1 MLMKKIILF
10 LVVGLSY
17 PFYSNAQIDLCLP
30 VATARGGAVTALVN
44 DWEAIGINPA
54 NLGWK
59 SNHKFSI
66 TILGVGLSA
75 QSSALDFNTL
85 KNALISPGDTF
96 SKAQKQHFG
105 EVFSNPNGLNLYGD
119 VNWLAFS
126 FNIPKV
132 GGFAMNLRDVLT
144 AHLGLSK
151 TAADIMFNG
160 LQSTAYQDSSITLQK
175 ISHELA
181 GTNFGLYYYRELNL
195 DYGRELFHI
204 GGGQTGSVASFDVR
218 TSEKSGS
225 AGDTSDNALRFYG
238 GIGLKYLWGL
248 ADVYGQ
254 VTDGGINAHSSV
266 SSSFGINYGNKIPDF
281 TSTSVANLFN
291 NTGTGYGIDIGLSAV
306 WKNWKFG
313 VSATDLGALNWTHNT
328 LTAIDTNMP
337 KLQPGNNGINSWS
350 EIGNFAF
357 ADNSIMSFKG
367 GPDYTVPL
375 PAKLRTGASYIV
387 NKWVTLSADA
397 VFPLNNVIG
406 NIQTPF
412 FAVAGQ
418 ITIWKTLMICTGLAG
433 SQVYGFDVPFGITF
447 SLKNFV
453 QFYIATSDI
462 VTYFG
467 RTNNPNISAA
477 FGLLRFNL

>member
-10 LVVGLSY
+10 LLVGLSY
-17 PFYSNAQIDLCLP
+17 PIFSSAQIDLCLP
-30 VATARGGAVTALVN
+30 VATARGGAVTAVVY
-44 DWEAIGINPA
+44 DWEAIGINPS

-59 SNHKFSI
+59 NNHKFSI

-85 KNALISPGDTF
+85 KNALINPGDTF
-96 SKAQKQHFG
+96 SKAQKQHFAQ
-105 EVFSNPNGLNLYGD
+105 VFSNKDGLNLYGD

-126 FNIPKV
+126 FNFPKI
-132 GGFAMNLRDVLT
+132 GGFAMNVRDVFT
-144 AHLGLSK
+144 AHMGLSQ

-160 LQSTAYQDSSITLQK
+160 LQSQAYQDSSVTLKK
-175 ISHELA
+175 ISQELA

-204 GGGQTGSVASFDVR
+204 GGSSGSVASFDVR
-218 TSEKSGS
+218 TSAKSGS
-225 AGDTSDNALRFYG
+225 AADTSDNAIHFYG

-254 VTDGGINAHSSV
+254 ITDGGVNAHSSI
-266 SSSFGINYGNKIPDF
+266 SNSFGLNYGDIPGF
-281 TSTSVANLFN
+281 TSTNVANLFN
-291 NTGTGYGIDIGLSAV
+291 NTGTGYGIDIGLSAIY
-306 WKNWKFG
+306 KKWKFA

-337 KLQPGNNGINSWS
+337 KLNVGNNGINSWS
-350 EIGNFAF
+350 HISDFAF
-357 ADNSIMSFKG
+357 AVNSIMSFKP
-367 GPDYTVPL
+367 GPDYTIPL
-375 PAKLRTGASYIV
+375 PAKLRTGVSYVV
-387 NKWVTLSADA
+387 NKWVTVSSDV
-397 VFPLNNVIG
+397 VFPLNNAIG
-406 NIQTPF
+406 NIETPF

-418 ITIWKTLMICTGLAG
+418 ITIFKTLMICTGLAG
-433 SQVYGFDVPFGITF
+433 SQVYGFDIPFGITF
-447 SLKNFV
+447 SLRNFV

-462 VTYFG
+462 ATYFG

>member
-10 LVVGLSY
+10 LLVGLSY
-17 PFYSNAQIDLCLP
+17 PIFSSAQIDLCLP
-30 VATARGGAVTALVN
+30 VATARGGAVTAVVN
-44 DWEAIGINPA
+44 DWEAIGINPS

-59 SNHKFSI
+59 NNHKFSI

-85 KNALISPGDTF
+85 KNALTSPGDTF
-96 SKAQKQHFG
+96 SKAQKQHFAQ
-105 EVFSNPNGLNLYGD
+105 VFSNKNGLNLYGD

-126 FNIPKV
+126 LNLPKI
-132 GGFAMNLRDVLT
+132 GGFAMNVRDVLT
-144 AHLGLSK
+144 AHLGLSA

-160 LQSTAYQDSSITLQK
+160 LQSQAYQDSSITLKK
-175 ISHELA
+175 ISQELA

-204 GGGQTGSVASFDVR
+204 GGSGKTSTASFDGG
-218 TSEKSGS
+218 K
-225 AGDTSDNALRFYG
+225 AAADTADDALRFYG

-248 ADVYGQ
+248 ANVYGQ

-266 SSSFGINYGNKIPDF
+266 SSSFGINYGNSIPGF

-291 NTGTGYGIDIGLSAV
+291 NTGTGYGVDLGLSAV
-306 WKNWKFG
+306 YKRWKFG

-337 KLQPGNNGINSWS
+337 KLNPGNNGINSWS
-350 EIGNFAF
+350 SIGNFAF
-357 ADNSIMSFKG
+357 ADNSIMTFRP
-367 GPDYTVPL
+367 GPDYSVPL
-375 PAKLRTGASYIV
+375 PAKLRTGVSYII
-387 NKWVTLSADA
+387 NKWVTVSSDV

-406 NIQTPF
+406 NIETPF
-412 FAVAGQ
+412 YSVAGQ
-418 ITIWKTLMICTGLAG
+418 ITIFKTLMICTGLAG

-447 SLKNFV
+447 SLKNFI

-462 VTYFG
+462 TTYFG